1 LTIDPSFDL
10 SYRIADVASIKSSA
24 AEMRLS
30 GAGTLKG
37 KLSNLSA
44 DATLVV
50 ESGQLALPGARV
62 KLLADGT
69 LAFSYRADRADAK
82 AKLIANLTGETSL
95 TVLKN
100 AVTPERYDL
109 TIKVDGDMLG
119 KGGSDS
125 DAFTR
130 PGEQNQGKLVYTF
143 PNRPADLSD
152 VQIMGMLG
160 RLDLINSVTQPGSN
174 SQIEEDFRNALTS
187 YALPNFLGGLTNRLA
202 QNFGFEYV
210 NVDYNA
216 YEQASI
222 SAAKSLGSG
231 FFLQGRRQLAT
242 PLPGQIIAYDFR
254 LAYRPRSG
262 PESIRNLSFSLG
274 TDQIRPYK
282 LSADFSQ
289 RVRTSKPAY
298 RSFTLGVPRK

>member
-1 LTIDPSFDL
+1 
-10 SYRIADVASIKSSA
+10 
-24 AEMRLS
+24 
-30 GAGTLKG
+30 
-37 KLSNLSA
+37 
-44 DATLVV
+44 
-50 ESGQLALPGARV
+50 
-62 KLLADGT
+62 
-69 LAFSYRADRADAK
+69 
-82 AKLIANLTGETSL
+82 
-95 TVLKN
+95 
-100 AVTPERYDL
+100 
-109 TIKVDGDMLG
+109 MLG
-119 KGGSDS
+119 KGGSDNEGF
-125 DAFTR
+125 AR

-143 PNRPADLSD
+143 PNRPSDLSD
-152 VQIMGMLG
+152 TQILGMLG

-174 SQIEEDFRNALTS
+174 TQIEEDLRNALTS

-216 YEQASI
+216 YEQTSI

-262 PESIRNLSFSLG
+262 PQSIRNLSFSLG

-282 LSADFSQ
+282 LTVDFSQ
-289 RVRTSKPAY
+289 RVRTSKPPY
-298 RSFTLGVPRK
+298 RSFSLGVPPK